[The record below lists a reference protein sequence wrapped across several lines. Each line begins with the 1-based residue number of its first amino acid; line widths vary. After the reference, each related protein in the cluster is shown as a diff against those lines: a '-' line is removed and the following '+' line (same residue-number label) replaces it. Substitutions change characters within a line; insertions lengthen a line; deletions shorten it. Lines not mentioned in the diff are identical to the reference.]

1 MSKNIAASK
10 LQSVDEKTC
19 LVVPYCQSLKSQHEM
34 EIKDTICGALDL
46 YDSDDAYKVKSKIEE
61 LKNNGEDVEKSDE
74 TTVTKSYRY
83 SDPGQTGTTIAKKV
97 LGQLFS
103 ALLILQWF
111 PYARGNPFEYG
122 KQGQQKCISSPTL
135 VYNSSNASFTDL
147 TSCNHM
153 LHQLQCHSVK
163 ACIPNNGGKLK
174 TVCTDNLCLTDHAC
188 PELTVTSDQRMVV
201 QSKDDKCMD
210 CRKYDD
216 LKSRLQELKNIGKEC
231 LPLATKSIGT
241 YRPMFNPVLMA
252 VCLVICMYIC
262 RMAFIENVER
272 PQMTQNRIKRD

>member
-1 MSKNIAASK
+1 MLKFMAPGSGVKA
-10 LQSVDEKTC
+10 LR
-19 LVVPYCQSLKSQHEM
+19 VVPYCQSLKSQHEM
-34 EIKDTICGALDL
+34 EIKDTICGAL
-46 YDSDDAYKVKSKIEE
+46 
-61 LKNNGEDVEKSDE
+61 
-74 TTVTKSYRY
+74 
-83 SDPGQTGTTIAKKV
+83 
-97 LGQLFS
+97 
-103 ALLILQWF
+103 
-111 PYARGNPFEYG
+111 
-122 KQGQQKCISSPTL
+122 KCISSPTL

-216 LKSRLQELKNIGKEC
+216 LKSRLQVNILKEGVDNAAEC
-231 LPLATKSIGT
+231 SRVA
-241 YRPMFNPVLMA
+241 RV
-252 VCLVICMYIC
+252 
-262 RMAFIENVER
+262 VEIDFQCGIVKFHR
-272 PQMTQNRIKRD
+272 GDKIHSLGRGFAES